1 MILDFKLWEGPR
13 LSKGKK
19 IAVDL
24 ELKNISWLDRIDY
37 ENLSGFIN
45 RADVC
50 LGGFSNSQK
59 ARMVSMNKLF
69 EYMACGKAI
78 ITGDSPSLKEILID
92 GESVIFLREKTQK
105 IFPFNILRLKRR
117 GSKKKLGD
125 SARDLFNKKYT
136 PKIIAEELIGNIQ
149 KSGKWFE

>member
-1 MILDFKLWEGPR
+1 MATFLFLQVWSIIKAAGILRNNHDIDFKLWRGQII
-13 LSKGKK
+13 KGKK

-59 ARMVSMNKLF
+59 A
-69 EYMACGKAI
+69 
-78 ITGDSPSLKEILID
+78 
-92 GESVIFLREKTQK
+92 
-105 IFPFNILRLKRR
+105 
-117 GSKKKLGD
+117 
-125 SARDLFNKKYT
+125 
-136 PKIIAEELIGNIQ
+136 
-149 KSGKWFE
+149 KW